1 MSGEAVKFD
10 ERSKTNMTVQA
21 SIASWFTLF
30 RFGNSLTGLIGVF
43 FGALLALGEIPQGR
57 FASITVLHGLSVWA
71 FMCSWNALNDI
82 LDIEIDKENQ
92 PSRPLPSGAI
102 TLSHAQIVT
111 SLLMLVSFF
120 SLVLAGYLATNLEAG
135 LESWAPSILIWLSA
149 IFLLVNYESSSS
161 FSLKLKD
168 KGLPGN
174 IAISLS
180 VGMVILFGGAA
191 VFDFSNPRV
200 LSLFLI
206 GFSYNLS
213 REIIKDIEDMEGD
226 EGRNTLA
233 MRIGAEK
240 TRIVAWIIL
249 LFTLASVLSPFVLE
263 IFPKEHLILVLP
275 GLMLLFLVKRKLAY
289 SEDRNAQLLIKRSLQ
304 LSLLGLI
311 ISSLI

>member
-1 MSGEAVKFD
+1 
-10 ERSKTNMTVQA
+10 MTAQA
-21 SIASWFTLF
+21 SLASWFTLF

-43 FGALLALGEIPQGR
+43 FGALLALGEVPQGN
-57 FASITVLHGLSVWA
+57 FASITMLHGLSVWA

-92 PSRPLPSGAI
+92 PNRPLPSGAI
-102 TLSHAQIVT
+102 ALSHAKIVT
-111 SLLMLVSFF
+111 SILMFISFL
-120 SLVLAGYLATNLEAG
+120 SLVLAGYLAANVESG
-135 LESWAPSILIWLSA
+135 LESWIPSILIWFLA

-191 VFDFSNPRV
+191 VFDFTNPRV
-200 LSLFLI
+200 ISLFFI

-240 TRIVAWIIL
+240 ARLFAWIIL
-249 LFTLASVLSPFVLE
+249 LFTLVSILSPFILE
-263 IFPKEHLILVLP
+263 IFPKEHLILVVP
-275 GLMLLFLVKRKLAY
+275 GLMLLFLVKRKLAF
-289 SEDRNAQLLIKRSLQ
+289 SEDRNAQLLVKRSLQ
-304 LSLLGLI
+304 LTLLGLI